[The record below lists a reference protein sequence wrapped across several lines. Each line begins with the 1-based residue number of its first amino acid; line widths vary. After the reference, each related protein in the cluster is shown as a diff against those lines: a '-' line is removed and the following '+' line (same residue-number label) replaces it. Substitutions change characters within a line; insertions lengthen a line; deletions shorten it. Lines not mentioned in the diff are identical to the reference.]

1 MNKNKV
7 FLSSLLIILILL
19 GAFLVFSGSKL
30 STRGTYIKTQMK
42 PFNWTGD
49 SGKNK
54 TEIINFTI
62 NNTGND
68 DNIIQ
73 IRITVPGN
81 FTVLNVSNGSGW
93 WNGTGASGAGGRD
106 VFNFTKNGSVVI
118 FKARNVTG
126 GGIKENK
133 TLYVWF
139 NITVRGDNK
148 TEKYMVWNISTYD
161 NSSGSNQTLRRTFH
175 GVDGAAPRFS
185 SMSAN
190 NITYTKT
197 KTDLL
202 NASSSDWFRN
212 SSNITVTLIVNE
224 TNNMTAK
231 ICINWTRIV
240 NNVSDLTAFPHN
252 CRNATMTSRGAVTG
266 NLKNYTYMINYSFL
280 KPANGG
286 NLSFIFV
293 VTDTLGN
300 VRNINNTN
308 HTAFRIRTDGTAPTA
323 NLIQPNVKTVE
334 TQQEIKY
341 KCRGSDEQSGL
352 KSCTLEVTKPDGTKF
367 TRTGCDTE
375 QKLKLSD
382 TNRAGT
388 YYVQCK
394 IKNNVDQLTTT
405 EKKTFLAL
413 YPSEPEEGV
422 LIVDMD
428 FSTGEKKQIS
438 KKGQGSVIDFTLDGL
453 TRHTI
458 TFTEVD
464 IDRVKLS
471 IASNPSEVELGVGES
486 IDVDVDEDGVN
497 DIKVTLSKVESGQG
511 EITIDVLEKVIPE
524 EETTPEEKKEL
535 EVKVKRGIVLLMAL
549 ILIVIGILVHSLV
562 KLKRSRRL
570 KGKGYKGEWYR

>member
-19 GAFLVFSGSKL
+19 GAFLVFGGSKL
-30 STRGTYIKTQMK
+30 STKGTYIKTMYR
-42 PFNWTGD
+42 PLNWTGGF
-49 SGKNK
+49 GKNK

-73 IRITVPGN
+73 IRITLPGN
-81 FTVLNVSNGSGW
+81 VTVSANNSNGSGW
-93 WNGTGASGAGGRD
+93 WNGTGASGPGGRD
-106 VFNFTKNGSVVI
+106 VFNFSSNGSVVR
-118 FKARNVTG
+118 FVARNITG

-133 TLYVWF
+133 TLFVWF
-139 NITVRGDNK
+139 NITVRDDNK
-148 TEKYMVWNISTYD
+148 TEKYMVWNITTYD

-175 GVDGAAPRFS
+175 GVDAAAPRFS

-197 KTDLL
+197 RTDLI

-212 SSNITVTLIVNE
+212 STNVTITLLVNE
-224 TNNMTAK
+224 TNNLTAK
-231 ICINWTRIV
+231 ICINWTRIL
-240 NNVSDLTAFPHN
+240 NVSSPK
-252 CRNATMTSRGAVTG
+252 CRNATMTSRGSAAAG
-266 NLKNYTYMINYSFL
+266 LKNYTYMINYSFFA
-280 KPANGG
+280 PANGG
-286 NLSFIFV
+286 N
-293 VTDTLGN
+293 VTFMFFAEDLLGN
-300 VRNINNTN
+300 ERRINNSN
-308 HTAFRIRTDGTAPTA
+308 HTAYRIRADGTAPTA

-524 EETTPEEKKEL
+524 EETTPEEKEEL
-535 EVKVKRGIVLLMAL
+535 EITVKRGIVLLMVL
-549 ILIVIGILVHSLV
+549 IMIVIGILISSLV
-562 KLKRSRRL
+562 KLRRRRL
-570 KGKGYKGEWYR
+570 KGRGYR